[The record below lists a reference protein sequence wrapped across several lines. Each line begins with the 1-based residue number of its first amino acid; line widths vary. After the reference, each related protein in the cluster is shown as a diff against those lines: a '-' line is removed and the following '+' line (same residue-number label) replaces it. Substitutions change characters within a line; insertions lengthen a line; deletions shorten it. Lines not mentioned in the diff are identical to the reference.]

1 MAIETHLEFQKIE
14 TALRSCLDQAAS
26 WAGEVFRS
34 AAPKYS
40 GTRDMTTGL
49 GSARAGGR
57 WNPRGSFPTV
67 YASLEPETAMSESL
81 ATFRSYGWT
90 LHSALP
96 RLFRA
101 IEVELAMALDL
112 RELPQG
118 HPLKPW
124 MAKALREDWRRVQ
137 DRGCEST
144 SQAFGRAAWLAG
156 MEGLLV
162 PAHASPGGGNAVIFP
177 DRLRP
182 GSRILALGSCK
193 RARKNA

>member
-1 MAIETHLEFQKIE
+1 MENICHEEIHKIE
-14 TALRSCLDQAAS
+14 SALRSCVDRAEP
-26 WAGEVFRS
+26 WIGEVFRS
-34 AAPKYS
+34 AAPKYA

-57 WNPRGSFPTV
+57 WNPAGSFPTV

-81 ATFRSYGWT
+81 ATFRYYGWA

-101 IEVELAMALDL
+101 IEVELARALDL

-124 MAKALREDWRRVQ
+124 MVKALREDWRRIQ
-137 DRGCEST
+137 DRGREST
-144 SQAFGRAAWLAG
+144 SQALGRAAWLAG
-156 MEGLLV
+156 LESLLV
-162 PAHASPGGGNAVIFP
+162 PSHASPGGGNAVIFP
-177 DRLRP
+177 DQLRP
-182 GSRILALGSCK
+182 GSRIRALGARK
-193 RARKNA
+193 IARKNS

>member
-1 MAIETHLEFQKIE
+1 LENICHKELHKIE
-14 TALRSCLDQAAS
+14 SALRSCMDRAVP

-34 AAPKYS
+34 AAPKYA

-57 WNPRGSFPTV
+57 WNPAGSFPTV

-81 ATFRSYGWT
+81 ATFRYYGWA

-101 IEVELAMALDL
+101 IHAELASVLDL
-112 RELPQG
+112 RELPPR
-118 HPLKPW
+118 HPLHGW
-124 MAKALREDWRRVQ
+124 MDRALEEDWRAFQ
-137 DRGCEST
+137 SHGCEST
-144 SQAFGRAAWLAG
+144 SQAIGHAAHTAG
-156 MEGLLV
+156 LEGLLV
-162 PAHASPGGGNAVIFP
+162 PSHVSPGGGNLVAFP

-182 GSRILALGSCK
+182 GSRIQAF
-193 RARKNA
+193 